1 MRWGRVPAIPRV
13 LFVAVVLL
21 TAAAVG
27 PTAGGLLTDLDRPDD
42 GSGSA
47 GTVDTSQPTFAD
59 DVLTEETAT
68 VGTADRPA
76 TSIVDRVGDRISTP
90 SDRVAA
96 PDWTPP
102 VALLLFGY
110 TRQADGSTLENEI
123 RERVFN
129 HVRSTP
135 GAHIAAIADGTDV
148 PRSTVRYHLR
158 VLEGAGLIVG
168 ATIRGRHRYA
178 PAETDLELAA
188 ALHDEPTRAVLEA
201 VGRFE
206 PVSVSGIADEID
218 RAPSTVAHHLDQ
230 LEDAGLLTRERS
242 NGTVDVYLEGL
253 TLDPREDRSVVTAE
267 SDSRAELPAE

>member
-1 MRWGRVPAIPRV
+1 MRWGRAGAIPAV
-13 LFVAVVLL
+13 LFVTVVLL
-21 TAAAVG
+21 TTAA
-27 PTAGGLLTDLDRPDD
+27 AGGLLADLDRADD
-42 GSGSA
+42 GSRVAWSA
-47 GTVDTSQPTFAD
+47 DTSQPTFAD
-59 DVLTEETAT
+59 DVLPEETAT
-68 VGTADRPA
+68 VGTADRPP
-76 TSIVDRVGDRISTP
+76 TSIVDRVSDRLSTP

-96 PDWTPP
+96 PDWSPP

-110 TRQADGSTLENEI
+110 SRQADGSTLENDL
-123 RERVFN
+123 RERIFD
-129 HVRSTP
+129 HVRSAP

-230 LEDAGLLTRERS
+230 LEEAGLLTRERS
-242 NGTVDVYLEGL
+242 NGTVDVSLEGL
-253 TLDPREDRSVVTAE
+253 TLDPSDDRSVATTE
-267 SDSRAELPAE
+267 SDPRAQLPAE